1 MTSIT
6 KNKRLWI
13 QIGFVLI
20 LGAAFVIEGTQV
32 FSQPYQYQGS
42 LIDPAS
48 PAPDFSL
55 PSTAGSTFH
64 LAEQRGKAVMIFF
77 GFTHCPDICPT
88 TLNDFKQV
96 KKQLGDK
103 AEQVEFVFITVD
115 PERDSLEVISEYVSI
130 FDPAF
135 IGLSA
140 SEDTLAPVWDKY
152 GVYQE
157 KREVDSAAGYLV
169 DHTARIYVVD
179 PLGNLRLTFPQGMAP
194 EAMAD
199 DISHMLSES

>member
-55 PSTAGSTFH
+55 PSTTGSTFH

-77 GFTHCPDICPT
+77 GFTQDR
-88 TLNDFKQV
+88 K
-96 KKQLGDK
+96 
-103 AEQVEFVFITVD
+103 
-115 PERDSLEVISEYVSI
+115 S
-130 FDPAF
+130 
-135 IGLSA
+135 
-140 SEDTLAPVWDKY
+140 
-152 GVYQE
+152 
-157 KREVDSAAGYLV
+157 
-169 DHTARIYVVD
+169 VV
-179 PLGNLRLTFPQGMAP
+179 
-194 EAMAD
+194 
-199 DISHMLSES
+199 